1 MNSSMAFILKRTA
14 LGLALAGALP
24 MAAQAASGTVE
35 FQGEII
41 QSTCDVTTATK
52 DQTVVIGTY
61 PTTLF
66 KNVGDVSAS
75 KGFTIGLENCVP
87 GDYTIRFDGQAPAGQ
102 PELLAVN
109 VATGVGI
116 EILDNNDKVFPLN
129 QDITDP
135 AIVSVAADGT
145 ATVNLKARYK
155 SFEQTVGAGEAN
167 ATSTFS
173 IEYR

>member
-1 MNSSMAFILKRTA
+1 MASIFKRAT
-14 LGLALAGALP
+14 LGLALAAALP
-24 MAAQAASGTVE
+24 MAAHAASGTVQ

-66 KNVGDVSAS
+66 KAVGDVSSS
-75 KGFTIGLENCVP
+75 KAFTIDLENCEA
-87 GDYTIRFDGQAPAGQ
+87 GDYTVRFDGNTPAGQ
-102 PELLAVN
+102 PELLAVS

-116 EILDNNDKVFPLN
+116 EILDNNDNVFPIN
-129 QDITDP
+129 QTLANP
-135 AIVSVAADGT
+135 AYVTVGSDGT

-155 SFEQTVGAGEAN
+155 SFANAVTAGEAN
-167 ATSTFS
+167 ASSTFS